1 MDSLKSL
8 DFSLFIIFCDDP
20 WSLLVSFCQLF
31 KLPLVVQCCNVICEW
46 PLIFQQFTICKTV
59 KIYLSITLRYPVSI
73 STTFYVVTPRL
84 LSLRWAD
91 HGCWQCWHARQG
103 FYTPPTPSLWLQTLT
118 HFVFF
123 YTLHHGQLLVLVLV
137 CRGSNNQVLCCGVF
151 GIMCHWNLRG
161 SGIFGS
167 KSFPQRHLLAHLQ
180 YFKVFTIAVPML

>member
-1 MDSLKSL
+1 M
-8 DFSLFIIFCDDP
+8 
-20 WSLLVSFCQLF
+20 
-31 KLPLVVQCCNVICEW
+31 
-46 PLIFQQFTICKTV
+46 

-123 YTLHHGQLLVLVLV
+123 YTLHPRQLLVLVLV
-137 CRGSNNQVLCCGVF
+137 CRGSNNQVLCCGVWYYVPLEF
-151 GIMCHWNLRG
+151 TWIWNFWLKILSTETPPSSPPIFQSIYNSRPNALKQPPFHAPVSFSCEHWAA
-161 SGIFGS
+161 GS
-167 KSFPQRHLLAHLQ
+167 KILSIGHQNS
-180 YFKVFTIAVPML
+180 